1 MSLDLERLRRDI
13 AALGIARS
21 AQQQGTSGAMGVVRA
36 HLADIERL
44 KDEGATW
51 VNIAEALAEQGVRR
65 RDGGP
70 ITGRR
75 LTGLIDSIRRQD
87 TRRRSATERRA
98 SRRDLTVASPS
109 DPRPPP
115 GATTPRPSP
124 AGDEPQAEADAPAR
138 GYPTAEQIR
147 RDGLAELDAI
157 LKGKKP

>member
-51 VNIAEALAEQGVRR
+51 VDIAEALAEQGVRR

-87 TRRRSATERRA
+87 AKRQKATARRVSRGDLVPAPSARSRPAPQPPQ
-98 SRRDLTVASPS
+98 PS
-109 DPRPPP
+109 GHPPAEP
-115 GATTPRPSP
+115 TTPISRH
-124 AGDEPQAEADAPAR
+124 R
-138 GYPTAEQIR
+138 TAEQMR
-147 RDGLAELDAI
+147 REGLAGFYDMLD
-157 LKGKKP
+157 GKKP